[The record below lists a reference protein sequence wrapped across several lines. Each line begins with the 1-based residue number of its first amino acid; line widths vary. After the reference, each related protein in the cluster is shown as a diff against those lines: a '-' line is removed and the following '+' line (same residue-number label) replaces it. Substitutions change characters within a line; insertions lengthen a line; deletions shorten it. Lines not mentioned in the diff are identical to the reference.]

1 MSGALA
7 AFSQSVLELA
17 GRAASRLC
25 AIRIAPNR
33 HITGLI
39 CEGNL
44 IVTCDQALPAQER
57 YSIVLP
63 NGSVVGALCGAR
75 DSGANL
81 AMLTLEPAY
90 PVANPEIATGSA
102 GGMAVIVGADAD
114 GSPTSRLTV
123 IHRLARTAEGY
134 APVLDLSS
142 DRIDPGGL
150 VLDAEGRLI
159 GIVAVG
165 PANEAI
171 VIPSNVIG
179 RMLIQGSA
187 AAGVRPVV
195 ASPAPPPLPSAV
207 VTPVTAAADAL
218 ALPVPAH
225 AAPAP
230 SSGRRA
236 WLGVALQPITVPDA
250 LAARAGQS
258 SGRMVVSLTA
268 GGPAEMAGL
277 RVGDVLLALNG
288 TSASGPQALRA
299 FLAPDRIG
307 STIEIKLLREGNV
320 LTTHLTVALQPG

>member
-44 IVTCDQALPAQER
+44 IVTCDQALPALER
-57 YSIVLP
+57 YSVVLP
-63 NGSVVGALCGAR
+63 NGSVVGALCAAR

-81 AMLTLEPAY
+81 AMLTLEAAY
-90 PVANPEIATGSA
+90 TVANPEIATGSA
-102 GGMAVIVGADAD
+102 GGMAIVVGADAD
-114 GSPTSRLTV
+114 GSPTFRLTV

-134 APVLDLSS
+134 APVLDLSA
-142 DRIDPGGL
+142 DRIDFGGL
-150 VLDAEGRLI
+150 VLDTEGRLI
-159 GIVAVG
+159 GIAAMG
-165 PANEAI
+165 PTNEPMA
-171 VIPSNVIG
+171 IPSNAIG
-179 RMLIQGSA
+179 RMLIQGPA
-187 AAGVRPVV
+187 VAGVRPVV
-195 ASPAPPPLPSAV
+195 PSLAPAPLPSAAV
-207 VTPVTAAADAL
+207 APAAAAADGLTAPM
-218 ALPVPAH
+218 AAH
-225 AAPAP
+225 GAPAA

-258 SGRMVVSLTA
+258 SGRMVVSLTR